1 MILQFFFFFLYFGR
15 VGGKKHSVITI
26 EGRKGYVA
34 AHLVDIN
41 NKGEVKHVYDT
52 LKDLILITAPKTF
65 SLEMIRLWE
74 GGIRVLRGVFGGR
87 GIDDVMYVLN
97 ARSLGAATLHR
108 RIRSVL
114 DGTNRQP
121 SNANSIHN
129 GRPVTLI

>member
-1 MILQFFFFFLYFGR
+1 M
-15 VGGKKHSVITI
+15 
-26 EGRKGYVA
+26 
-34 AHLVDIN
+34 
-41 NKGEVKHVYDT
+41 KHVYDT